1 MSIFCLL
8 LQLLAI
14 YFNQFQEMSKKKKKQ
29 LRKERQEQDGRE
41 SNEKSREVSPENMSS
56 DEQQKEKKEQD
67 TTTTI
72 QMSNKKKK
80 LLMRRE
86 RKLRQFKHEMS
97 LINVDQ
103 KTLERRKQQIEEQR
117 EAQRKQKQKREEWK
131 NGKLSVEIVD
141 QIKKRIRII
150 EFLDLQARHI
160 RYEKSKSEKIK
171 KGLLLSSRKKEQLHK
186 TSEEKGEYASF
197 FYETTKEEWGKG
209 EEQMGYCV
217 AGKSGVRIFCFLQL
231 LCFFISV
238 ANYCA
243 ISSITSKVSLIL
255 C

>member
-1 MSIFCLL
+1 
-8 LQLLAI
+8 
-14 YFNQFQEMSKKKKKQ
+14 
-29 LRKERQEQDGRE
+29 
-41 SNEKSREVSPENMSS
+41 
-56 DEQQKEKKEQD
+56 
-67 TTTTI
+67 
-72 QMSNKKKK
+72 
-80 LLMRRE
+80 MRRE

-160 RYEKSKSEKIK
+160 RYESEKIK
-171 KGLLLSSRKKEQLHK
+171 KGLLLSSAKKEQLHK

-197 FYETTKEEWGKG
+197 FYETTKEEWGG
-209 EEQMGYCV
+209 EEEQMGYCV
-217 AGKSGVRIFCFLQL
+217 AGKSGVRIFCLLQL

>member
-1 MSIFCLL
+1 M
-8 LQLLAI
+8 LAI
-14 YFNQFQEMSKKKKKQ
+14 YFNQFQEDTTTTNNKTTQKKKKQ
-29 LRKERQEQDGRE
+29 LRKKRQEQDGRE
-41 SNEKSREVSPENMSS
+41 SNEKSREVYPENMSS
-56 DEQQKEKKEQD
+56 DEQQKEKKEQG
-67 TTTTI
+67 TTTTM
-72 QMSNKKKK
+72 QMSNKK
-80 LLMRRE
+80 MRRE

-97 LINVDQ
+97 LIKVDQ
-103 KTLERRKQQIEEQR
+103 ETLKRRKQQIEEQR

-160 RYEKSKSEKIK
+160 QYEKFKSEKIK
-171 KGLLLSSRKKEQLHK
+171 KGLLLESAKKEQLHK

-197 FYETTKEEWGKG
+197 FYETTKEEWGG
-209 EEQMGYCV
+209 EEEQMGYCV
-217 AGKSGVRIFCFLQL
+217 AGKSGVRIFCLLQL

>member
-1 MSIFCLL
+1 
-8 LQLLAI
+8 
-14 YFNQFQEMSKKKKKQ
+14 MSKKKKKQ

-160 RYEKSKSEKIK
+160 RYEKFKSEKIK
-171 KGLLLSSRKKEQLHK
+171 KGLLLESVPLSSSAKKEQLHK

-197 FYETTKEEWGKG
+197 FYETTKEEWGG
-209 EEQMGYCV
+209 EEEQMGYCV
-217 AGKSGVRIFCFLQL
+217 AGKSGVRIFCLLQL

>member
-1 MSIFCLL
+1 
-8 LQLLAI
+8 
-14 YFNQFQEMSKKKKKQ
+14 MSKKKKKQ

-56 DEQQKEKKEQD
+56 DEQQKEKKEQG
-67 TTTTI
+67 TTTTM
-72 QMSNKKKK
+72 QMSNKK
-80 LLMRRE
+80 MRRE

-97 LINVDQ
+97 LIKVDQ
-103 KTLERRKQQIEEQR
+103 ETLKRRKQQIEEQR

-141 QIKKRIRII
+141 QITKRIRII

-160 RYEKSKSEKIK
+160 RYEKFKSEKIK
-171 KGLLLSSRKKEQLHK
+171 KGLLLESVPLSSSAKKEQLHK

-197 FYETTKEEWGKG
+197 FYETTKEEWGG
-209 EEQMGYCV
+209 EEEQMGYCV
-217 AGKSGVRIFCFLQL
+217 AGKSGVRIFCLLQL

-243 ISSITSKVSLIL
+243 ISSIILKVSLIL

>member
-1 MSIFCLL
+1 
-8 LQLLAI
+8 
-14 YFNQFQEMSKKKKKQ
+14 
-29 LRKERQEQDGRE
+29 
-41 SNEKSREVSPENMSS
+41 MSS
-56 DEQQKEKKEQD
+56 DEQQKEKKEQG
-67 TTTTI
+67 TTTTM
-72 QMSNKKKK
+72 QMSNKK
-80 LLMRRE
+80 MRRE

-97 LINVDQ
+97 LIKVDQ
-103 KTLERRKQQIEEQR
+103 ETLKRRKQQIEEQR

-160 RYEKSKSEKIK
+160 RYESEKIK
-171 KGLLLSSRKKEQLHK
+171 KGLLLESAKKEQLHK

-197 FYETTKEEWGKG
+197 FYETTKEEWGG
-209 EEQMGYCV
+209 EEEQMGYCV
-217 AGKSGVRIFCFLQL
+217 AGKSGVRIFCLLQL

>member
-1 MSIFCLL
+1 M
-8 LQLLAI
+8 Q
-14 YFNQFQEMSKKKKKQ
+14 MSKKKKKQ

-41 SNEKSREVSPENMSS
+41 SNEISREVSPENMNS

-131 NGKLSVEIVD
+131 NGKLSEELVD
-141 QIKKRIRII
+141 KIKERIKMI
-150 EFLDLQARHI
+150 EFFDMLSCHTW
-160 RYEKSKSEKIK
+160 YMKYKSERIE
-171 KGLLLSSRKKEQLHK
+171 KGLLLERIPVSSNWATIFSPFEVLYLSLHNYFVF
-186 TSEEKGEYASF
+186 SLSPNIFLSF
-197 FYETTKEEWGKG
+197 TH
-209 EEQMGYCV
+209 
-217 AGKSGVRIFCFLQL
+217 IL
-231 LCFFISV
+231 L
-238 ANYCA
+238 
-243 ISSITSKVSLIL
+243 SLNP
-255 C
+255 

>member
-1 MSIFCLL
+1 
-8 LQLLAI
+8 
-14 YFNQFQEMSKKKKKQ
+14 MSKKKKKQ
-29 LRKERQEQDGRE
+29 LRKKRQEQDGRE

-97 LINVDQ
+97 LIKVDQ
-103 KTLERRKQQIEEQR
+103 ETLKRRKQQIEEQR

-160 RYEKSKSEKIK
+160 RYESEKIK
-171 KGLLLSSRKKEQLHK
+171 KGLLLESAKKEQLHK

-197 FYETTKEEWGKG
+197 FYETTKEEWGG
-209 EEQMGYCV
+209 EEEQMGYCV
-217 AGKSGVRIFCFLQL
+217 AGKSGVRIFCLLQL

>member
-1 MSIFCLL
+1 M
-8 LQLLAI
+8 LAI
-14 YFNQFQEMSKKKKKQ
+14 YFNQFQEDTTTTNNKTTKKKKKQ

-103 KTLERRKQQIEEQR
+103 KDLERRKQQIEEQR

-160 RYEKSKSEKIK
+160 QYEKFKSEKIK
-171 KGLLLSSRKKEQLHK
+171 KGLLLESAKKEQLHK

-197 FYETTKEEWGKG
+197 FYETTKEEWGG
-209 EEQMGYCV
+209 EEEQMGYCV
-217 AGKSGVRIFCFLQL
+217 AGKSGVRIFCLLQL
-231 LCFFISV
+231 LCFFILV

>member
-1 MSIFCLL
+1 M
-8 LQLLAI
+8 Q
-14 YFNQFQEMSKKKKKQ
+14 MSKKKKKQ

-56 DEQQKEKKEQD
+56 DEQQKEKKEQG
-67 TTTTI
+67 TTTTM
-72 QMSNKKKK
+72 QMSNKKT
-80 LLMRRE
+80 RRE

-97 LINVDQ
+97 LIKVDQ
-103 KTLERRKQQIEEQR
+103 ETLKRRKQQIEEQR

-160 RYEKSKSEKIK
+160 RYESEKIK
-171 KGLLLSSRKKEQLHK
+171 KGLLLESVPLSSSAKKEQLHK

-197 FYETTKEEWGKG
+197 FYETTKEEWGG
-209 EEQMGYCV
+209 EEEQMGYCV
-217 AGKSGVRIFCFLQL
+217 AGKSGVRIFCLLQL

>member
-1 MSIFCLL
+1 M
-8 LQLLAI
+8 
-14 YFNQFQEMSKKKKKQ
+14 
-29 LRKERQEQDGRE
+29 
-41 SNEKSREVSPENMSS
+41 
-56 DEQQKEKKEQD
+56 
-67 TTTTI
+67 
-72 QMSNKKKK
+72 
-80 LLMRRE
+80 
-86 RKLRQFKHEMS
+86 
-97 LINVDQ
+97 
-103 KTLERRKQQIEEQR
+103 
-117 EAQRKQKQKREEWK
+117 
-131 NGKLSVEIVD
+131 D

-171 KGLLLSSRKKEQLHK
+171 KGLLLSSSAKKEQLHK

-197 FYETTKEEWGKG
+197 FYETTKEEWGG
-209 EEQMGYCV
+209 EEEQMGYCV
-217 AGKSGVRIFCFLQL
+217 AGKSGVRIFCLLQL